1 MDSQDILLWGE
12 IKPEWTFQERKRIDE
27 LCKWGKELGL
37 DGFVRCVLQI
47 VGPRVTNENMCLKNG
62 DGLVRCLINSTTY
75 FLTGILPLAK

>member
-27 LCKWGKELGL
+27 LCQWGKELGL

-47 VGPRVTNENMCLKNG
+47 VGPRETNENMCLKNG
-62 DGLVRCLINSTTY
+62 DGLVRRLINLTTC
-75 FLTGILPLAK
+75 FLTEAQPPAK